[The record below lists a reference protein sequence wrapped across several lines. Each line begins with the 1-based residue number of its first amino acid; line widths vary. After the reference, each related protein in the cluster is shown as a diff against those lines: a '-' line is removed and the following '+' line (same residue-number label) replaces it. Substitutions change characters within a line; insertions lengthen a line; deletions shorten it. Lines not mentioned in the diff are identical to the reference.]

1 MNRSK
6 EGEGALDR
14 SREVNVSLALLA
26 SDWNDSDENESED
39 DHVLPETISTDPIVD
54 LNSNKTSF
62 TPKSVAVDEIK
73 LQTNNVDNE
82 QLSLCGVS
90 SPVFKR
96 TKVVP
101 SSISAASQ
109 QNSPG
114 GDGTNIV
121 SDKCIDTAQNNDD
134 LRTQS
139 KKRKG
144 DESPHMV
151 PPVKRSPRIISE
163 KLSLDKSLEGI
174 FKGQSNPLQFA
185 SSIQQLEVVFDCLET
200 IPSVQ
205 KAEVRDILERRRNK
219 VDMGVVLR
227 QFEYK
232 TAKSIELIRDHGL
245 VHKGGSIDQVSW
257 TILGKKDEELKG
269 DAESI
274 SDDMF
279 PVEVGLGT
287 RASARIRNSRRLSSK
302 NETPKA
308 MPVQDDVYEFHD
320 NQVEYQ
326 VIKYHMS
333 DYQANDDDDFVDQDI
348 KEDPNYEVKTEKSLK
363 GRGKGKGKGEKGGK
377 VGGGRGRGRPRGSKT
392 TEVDDNTKIEE
403 FHSPGKGKDMEEGN
417 ILVEEGTMSPLT
429 ASCNRPG
436 LSGLGYSQEYFPLG
450 SRISPRSK
458 SSIGICPMCDHEFD
472 MVLLE
477 RHAYSCQGRV

>member
-14 SREVNVSLALLA
+14 SREVNVKLALLA
-26 SDWNDSDENESED
+26 SDWYESDGNESED
-39 DHVLPETISTDPIVD
+39 EHVLSGTISTDPIVD

-62 TPKSVAVDEIK
+62 TPKSVAVDEIQP
-73 LQTNNVDNE
+73 QTKNDDDE
-82 QLSLCGVS
+82 QSSLCGVS

-101 SSISAASQ
+101 STISAASQ

-121 SDKCIDTAQNNDD
+121 SDKNIDTAQNNDD
-134 LRTQS
+134 MRTQS

-174 FKGQSNPLQFA
+174 FKGQSNPLQLA
-185 SSIQQLEVVFDCLET
+185 SSIQQLEVVFDSIET

-205 KAEVRDILERRRNK
+205 KAEVRDIFERRMNK

-227 QFEYK
+227 QFKYK
-232 TAKSIELIRDHGL
+232 TTKTIESIRNHGL
-245 VHKGGSIDQVSW
+245 VHRGGSIDQVSW

-269 DAESI
+269 DAGRI
-274 SDDMF
+274 RDDMF
-279 PVEVGLGT
+279 PVEAGLGT

-302 NETPKA
+302 NETP
-308 MPVQDDVYEFHD
+308 VEDDVYEFHD
-320 NQVEYQ
+320 NMAEYQ

-333 DYQANDDDDFVDQDI
+333 GYQANDDDDFVDQDI

-363 GRGKGKGKGEKGGK
+363 GRGKGKGKKDGK
-377 VGGGRGRGRPRGSKT
+377 IAGGRGRGRPRGSKSA
-392 TEVDDNTKIEE
+392 EVEDNTKIEE
-403 FHSPGKGKDMEEGN
+403 FHSPVKGKDMEEGN
-417 ILVEEGTMSPLT
+417 ILVEEDTMSPLT

-458 SSIGICPMCDHEFD
+458 SPMGICPMCDHEFD
-472 MVLLE
+472 MVLLQ

>member
-14 SREVNVSLALLA
+14 SREVNVKLALLA
-26 SDWNDSDENESED
+26 SDWYESDGNESED
-39 DHVLPETISTDPIVD
+39 EHVLSGTISTDPIVD

-62 TPKSVAVDEIK
+62 TPKSVAVDEIQP
-73 LQTNNVDNE
+73 QTKNDDDE
-82 QLSLCGVS
+82 QSSLCGVS

-101 SSISAASQ
+101 STISAASQ

-121 SDKCIDTAQNNDD
+121 FDKNIDTARNNDD
-134 LRTQS
+134 VRTQS

-144 DESPHMV
+144 EESPHMV
-151 PPVKRSPRIISE
+151 PPVKRSPCIKSE
-163 KLSLDKSLEGI
+163 SLSLDKSLEGN
-174 FKGQSNPLQFA
+174 FKVKSNPLQFA
-185 SSIQQLEVVFDCLET
+185 STIQELEVVFDSKET

-205 KAEVRDILERRRNK
+205 KAEVRDILERRMNK

-245 VHKGGSIDQVSW
+245 VHRGGSIDQVSW
-257 TILGKKDEELKG
+257 TNLGKKDEELKD
-269 DAESI
+269 DAERI

-279 PVEVGLGT
+279 PAEVGLGT

-308 MPVQDDVYEFHD
+308 MPVQDDVYEFQD
-320 NQVEYQ
+320 NLVEYQ

-333 DYQANDDDDFVDQDI
+333 GYQANDEDDFVDQDI

-363 GRGKGKGKGEKGGK
+363 GKGKGKKGGK

-403 FHSPGKGKDMEEGN
+403 FHSPVKGRDMEDRN
-417 ILVEEGTMSPLT
+417 ILVDEDTMSPLT

-458 SSIGICPMCDHEFD
+458 SPMGICPMCDHEFD
-472 MVLLE
+472 MVLLQ

>member
-14 SREVNVSLALLA
+14 SREVNVKLALLA
-26 SDWNDSDENESED
+26 SDWYESDGNESED
-39 DHVLPETISTDPIVD
+39 EHVLSGTISTDPIVD

-62 TPKSVAVDEIK
+62 TPKSVAVDEIQP
-73 LQTNNVDNE
+73 QTKNDDDE
-82 QLSLCGVS
+82 QSSLCGVS

-101 SSISAASQ
+101 STISAASQ

-121 SDKCIDTAQNNDD
+121 SDKNIDTAQNNDD
-134 LRTQS
+134 MRTQL

-151 PPVKRSPRIISE
+151 PPVKRSPCI
-163 KLSLDKSLEGI
+163 KPDNLSPDKSLEDI

-185 SSIQQLEVVFDCLET
+185 NPIQELEVVFDSIET
-200 IPSVQ
+200 IPAVQ

-232 TAKSIELIRDHGL
+232 TAKSIEAIRHHGL
-245 VHKGGSIDQVSW
+245 VHRGCSIEQVSW
-257 TILGKKDEELKG
+257 TILGKKDKEPKG
-269 DAESI
+269 DTERI
-274 SDDMF
+274 SEDMF
-279 PVEVGLGT
+279 PEEVGQGT

-308 MPVQDDVYEFHD
+308 MPVEDDVYEFHD
-320 NQVEYQ
+320 NMAEYQ

-333 DYQANDDDDFVDQDI
+333 GYQANDDDDFVDQEI
-348 KEDPNYEVKTEKSLK
+348 KGDPNYEVKTEKASK
-363 GRGKGKGKGEKGGK
+363 GKGKGKGKKDGK
-377 VGGGRGRGRPRGSKT
+377 VGGGRGRGRPRGSKSA
-392 TEVDDNTKIEE
+392 EVEDNTKIEE
-403 FHSPGKGKDMEEGN
+403 FLSPVKGKDMEEGN
-417 ILVEEGTMSPLT
+417 ILVDEDTMSPLT

-458 SSIGICPMCDHEFD
+458 SSVGICPMCDHEFD
-472 MVLLE
+472 MVLIE